1 VRLREQARSCSL
13 IWIGSLLGVPYGVLG
28 KRKFFALFYQ
38 NGAPD
43 QTVLRDIVI
52 DERIEARSARPTAET
67 PRGAPASAAS
77 LPPPVRALSAGSDRD
92 RS

>member
-43 QTVLRDIVI
+43 QTVLDIVI
-52 DERIEARSARPTAET
+52 DERIEARSARP
-67 PRGAPASAAS
+67 RRRAAAAGRRSGLRS
-77 LPPPVRALSAGSDRD
+77 LLPPVRALSAGSDRD

>member
-1 VRLREQARSCSL
+1 
-13 IWIGSLLGVPYGVLG
+13 VPYGVLG

-43 QTVLRDIVI
+43 QTVLDIVI
-52 DERIEARSARPTAET
+52 DERIEARSARP
-67 PRGAPASAAS
+67 RRRAAGSGLRS